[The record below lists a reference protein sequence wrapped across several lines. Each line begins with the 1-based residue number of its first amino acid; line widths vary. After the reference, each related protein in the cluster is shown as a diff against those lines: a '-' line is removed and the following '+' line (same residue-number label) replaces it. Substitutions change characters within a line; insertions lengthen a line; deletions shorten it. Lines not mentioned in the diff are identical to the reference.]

1 VLYKLG
7 KNKNKNSICIVNMTT
22 IIESNTDEDICA
34 VCLQKIDSNIE
45 TNRSRKKHITQF
57 HTDCLQKIV
66 DIIKNE

>member
-1 VLYKLG
+1 
-7 KNKNKNSICIVNMTT
+7 MTT

-57 HTDCLQKIV
+57 HTDCLQQIAN
-66 DIIKNE
+66 IIKNE

>member
-1 VLYKLG
+1 MENEY
-7 KNKNKNSICIVNMTT
+7 ICP
-22 IIESNTDEDICA
+22 

-57 HTDCLQKIV
+57 HTSCLQEIV